1 MKSRLRTVA
10 GAYWRS
16 SLIFFT
22 DSGQFRP
29 RIAYGA
35 RVVANQA
42 AIEDSLYDLT
52 NAALR
57 ARTAS
62 AIFDGFGMASMEY
75 GVDS

>member
-1 MKSRLRTVA
+1 MKSRLRSVA
-10 GAYWRS
+10 GACWRS

-22 DSGQFRP
+22 DSAQFRP
-29 RIAYGA
+29 RIADGA
-35 RVVANQA
+35 RVVASA
-42 AIEDSLYDLT
+42 AVIEDSLYDPT

-62 AIFDGFGMASMEY
+62 AILDGFGMASTEY

>member
-1 MKSRLRTVA
+1 
-10 GAYWRS
+10 
-16 SLIFFT
+16 
-22 DSGQFRP
+22 
-29 RIAYGA
+29 
-35 RVVANQA
+35 VANPPPA
-42 AIEDSLYDLT
+42 AIEDNLYDPT

>member
-1 MKSRLRTVA
+1 MKSRLRNVA

-22 DSGQFRP
+22 DSAQFRP
-29 RIAYGA
+29 RMAYGA
-35 RVVANQA
+35 SVVASA
-42 AIEDSLYDLT
+42 VVIEDSLYDPA

-62 AIFDGFGMASMEY
+62 AILDGFGMASMAY